1 VGYFITF
8 ILYRY
13 FIMDDLTAAECDDL
27 RQRLLTLQDEL
38 TMVLDVSEESAR
50 PVALDQPIG
59 RLSRVDAIQLQQM
72 SQANRRSYDT
82 RLRQVRAALA
92 AIDEDDYGYCKRCEE
107 PVGYPRLTVRPEAP
121 FCLSCQEEYEARQ

>member
-1 VGYFITF
+1 
-8 ILYRY
+8 
-13 FIMDDLTAAECDDL
+13 MDDLTAAEFDDL

-38 TMVLDVSEESAR
+38 TMVLDVSEDSAR

-59 RLSRVDAIQLQQM
+59 RLSRMDAIQLQQM

-92 AIDEDDYGYCKRCEE
+92 AMDEDDYGYCKRCEE
-107 PVGYPRLTVRPEAP
+107 PIGYLRLTVRPEAP
-121 FCLSCQEEYEARQ
+121 FCLSCQEEYEARP